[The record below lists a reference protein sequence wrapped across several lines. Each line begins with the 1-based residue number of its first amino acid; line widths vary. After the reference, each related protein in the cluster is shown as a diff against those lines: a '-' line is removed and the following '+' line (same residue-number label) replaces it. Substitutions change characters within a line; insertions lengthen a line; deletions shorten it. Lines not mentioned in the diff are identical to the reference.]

1 MKKLS
6 GILFSIILLAACHSK
21 TSNDGYEKSKETL
34 EEQEKENPLRF
45 LSVSNHNKHNLVGKM
60 VIKATIANN
69 AKICIYKDVELE
81 LAFYSKTGTLLEKD
95 SETIYDEIT
104 PGNSIE
110 HKTKYYA
117 PKGTDSVSVKIVD
130 AKTN

>member
-6 GILFSIILLAACHSK
+6 GILILISLLTACHSK
-21 TSNDGYEKSKETL
+21 SGSDGYEKNKETL
-34 EEQEKENPLRF
+34 EQQEKENPLRF
-45 LSVSNHNKHNLVGKM
+45 LSISNHNKHNLLGQT
-60 VIKATIANN
+60 VIKVTITNN
-69 AKICIYKDVELE
+69 AKICVYKDIGLE

-95 SETIYDEIT
+95 AETIYDEIA

-117 PKGTDSVSVKIVD
+117 PKGTDSVSIKIAE
-130 AKTN
+130 AKTQ